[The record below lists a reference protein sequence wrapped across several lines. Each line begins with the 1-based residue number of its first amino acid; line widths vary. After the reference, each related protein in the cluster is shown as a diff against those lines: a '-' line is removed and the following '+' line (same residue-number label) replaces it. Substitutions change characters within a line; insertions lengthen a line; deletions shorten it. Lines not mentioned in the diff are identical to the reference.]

1 MLHVGEVKFTP
12 GSVFLEINV
21 PFTSGCKLKIP
32 PRGELD
38 ILTFLHDILNVRCS
52 DKLQPIKDQ

>member
-38 ILTFLHDILNVRCS
+38 ILTFLHDILNVR
-52 DKLQPIKDQ
+52 